1 MARGIGW
8 LAKDLK
14 RHIENGRAQ
23 AGPVIIK
30 SLVED
35 GPWWT
40 GTFGRNWE
48 LSDQPLQP
56 TKPREGDWRARG
68 MSKARATPNP
78 AALKLPLNSPLYIGN
93 TVEYAGFVVNNP
105 RALREGVTYEEHGN
119 FFSLTA
125 KNKNPDWFK
134 VYTAHGENA
143 DLLRDITKAFVA
155 LGKGFKPAV
164 YCNSQV

>member
-14 RHIENGRAQ
+14 REIEKARAD

-48 LSDQPLQP
+48 LSDQPLKP
-56 TKPREGDWRARG
+56 TKPREGDWRGENMPTSRNV
-68 MSKARATPNP
+68 PNP

-93 TVEYAGFVVNNP
+93 TVEYAGFAVNNP
-105 RALREGVTYEEHGN
+105 QALREGVTYEEHGKN
-119 FFSLTA
+119 FDLTS
-125 KNKNPDWFK
+125 KDMNPDWFE

-143 DLLRDITKAFVA
+143 ELLRDITKAFVV

-164 YCNSQV
+164 

>member
-14 RHIENGRAQ
+14 REIEKARAD

-30 SLVED
+30 ALVQD

-48 LSDQPLQP
+48 LSDQPLKP
-56 TKPREGDWRARG
+56 TKPREGDWRGRN
-68 MSKARATPNP
+68 MPTSRDVPNP

-93 TVEYAGFVVNNP
+93 TVEYAGFAVNNP
-105 RALREGVTYEEHGN
+105 RATREGVTYEQHGQ

-125 KNKNPDWFK
+125 KEGNPDWFN
-134 VYTAHGENA
+134 VYTAHNENA
-143 DLLRDITKAFVA
+143 EILGDITKAFVA
-155 LGKGFKPAV
+155 RGSGFKPAV
-164 YCNSQV
+164 